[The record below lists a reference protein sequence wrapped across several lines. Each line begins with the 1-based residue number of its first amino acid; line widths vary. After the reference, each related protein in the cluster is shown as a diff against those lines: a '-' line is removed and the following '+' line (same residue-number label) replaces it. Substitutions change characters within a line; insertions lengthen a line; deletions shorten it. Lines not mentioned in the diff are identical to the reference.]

1 MSGADARAAS
11 DSGSDAEIYARLT
24 QVFKDV
30 FRRDDIVLTPQLAAS
45 DVPGWDSFRQVE
57 IILAVEQ
64 RFAITLSSD
73 DVDEL
78 ENTGDLVRTIATK
91 TRTGSEH

>member
-1 MSGADARAAS
+1 MTQAQ
-11 DSGSDAEIYARLT
+11 IYAKLT
-24 QVFKDV
+24 ELFHDVFK
-30 FRRDDIVLTPQLAAS
+30 RDDIVLTPQLSAN

-64 RFAITLSSD
+64 RFSIMLSSS

-78 ENTGDLVRTIATK
+78 ENTGDLVRAIAAK
-91 TRTGSEH
+91 TGSSH